1 MKTRTKDL
9 TRGDIT
15 STLIKLAIPIMATS
29 LVNMLYNLTDM
40 MWLGRY
46 STQSAAAA
54 GTAGYFTSL
63 AAGIILIVQ
72 TGSSIG
78 VAQSFGK
85 KDYEGVGEYI
95 SNGLKLNLLLAL
107 TYSLI
112 LFIFREP
119 LVDFFKID
127 NLRVVEETQSYLK
140 IISVGLLF
148 QFFNPVFS
156 SIFNAMGNSVTP
168 FKINTVGLA
177 LNIILDPILIF
188 GIGPFKELGIVG
200 AGLAT
205 SLAQIVVLLLFL
217 LELVRHRQHFMN
229 VSIIKPFNKKY
240 LKKILSLGLPGFLEA
255 TLRTSIGMIMLKI
268 LAVWGDKAIAVQ
280 SVGIQIES
288 ISWMSAQGFSSAL
301 SSFSGQNYGVRNI
314 ERVNEGYNKGI
325 KIVGLLG
332 LIVSFVFIFLGEF
345 IFSLF
350 LPEDPLAIQMGGNYL
365 RILGFSQTFMCIEIA
380 TMGCFNGIS
389 RPIIPSVISVGMNGL
404 RIPISK
410 ILSATGLGLDGIWW
424 AISGT
429 SIIKGLLTY
438 PLCKY
443 TLNRLD

>member
-1 MKTRTKDL
+1 
-9 TRGDIT
+9 
-15 STLIKLAIPIMATS
+15 
-29 LVNMLYNLTDM
+29 
-40 MWLGRY
+40 
-46 STQSAAAA
+46 
-54 GTAGYFTSL
+54 
-63 AAGIILIVQ
+63 
-72 TGSSIG
+72 
-78 VAQSFGK
+78 
-85 KDYEGVGEYI
+85 
-95 SNGLKLNLLLAL
+95 
-107 TYSLI
+107 
-112 LFIFREP
+112 
-119 LVDFFKID
+119 
-127 NLRVVEETQSYLK
+127 
-140 IISVGLLF
+140 
-148 QFFNPVFS
+148 
-156 SIFNAMGNSVTP
+156 
-168 FKINTVGLA
+168 
-177 LNIILDPILIF
+177 
-188 GIGPFKELGIVG
+188 
-200 AGLAT
+200 
-205 SLAQIVVLLLFL
+205 
-217 LELVRHRQHFMN
+217 
-229 VSIIKPFNKKY
+229 
-240 LKKILSLGLPGFLEA
+240 
-255 TLRTSIGMIMLKI
+255 MLKI

-332 LIVSFVFIFLGEF
+332 IIVSFIFIFLGEF